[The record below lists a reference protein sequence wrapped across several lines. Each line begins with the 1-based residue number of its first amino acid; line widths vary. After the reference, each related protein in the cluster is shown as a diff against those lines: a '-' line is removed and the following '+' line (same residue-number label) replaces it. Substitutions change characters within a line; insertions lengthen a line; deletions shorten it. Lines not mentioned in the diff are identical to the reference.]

1 MSVDRKFEVIN
12 PSSLDKL
19 TRKSIEVGSLG
30 LISPLGVTPVPLV
43 DGELVQMVQ
52 GKLVRATD
60 ATKPSFFA
68 LEDRG
73 DLGVQVS
80 RKLSIIAGGGNFWAN
95 TVLFDPT
102 LTTEGVALKL
112 GTVTI
117 EGVARAALIA
127 QGGSG
132 LILGYVA
139 KPAAINSGKLQVL
152 ITFN

>member
-43 DGELVQMVQ
+43 DGELVQLVA

-60 ATKPSFFA
+60 ATKPSFFSI
-68 LEDRG
+68 EDRG

-102 LTTEGVALKL
+102 LTVEGTALKL

-117 EGVARAALIA
+117 ESVARAGLVA

-132 LILGYVA
+132 IIIAYLM
-139 KPAAINSGKLQVL
+139 KPAAINSGKLQIMVVA
-152 ITFN
+152 N